1 MEVSKETV
9 QASFE
14 LRRIA
19 EELVGIKHV
28 LFQLVGMLHQTMED
42 SNQEKPLEEPPLPEP
57 NEPGPAN
64 LPESEPVELPETEPE
79 SLPDIE
85 PIKKPEPIPDDSTSH
100 LNFTIKR
107 A

>member
-14 LRRIA
+14 LNRIA
-19 EELVGIKHV
+19 EELVGIKHA
-28 LFQLVGMLHQTMED
+28 LFQLVGMLHQEKET
-42 SNQEKPLEEPPLPEP
+42 SQERPLEEPPLPEP
-57 NEPGPAN
+57 HEPGPAN
-64 LPESEPVELPETEPE
+64 LPESEPVELPETQPE

-85 PIKKPEPIPDDSTSH
+85 PIKKPEPIPGDSTSQ
-100 LNFTIKR
+100 LNLNVKR